1 MIKIYHNPRC
11 GTSREGLQILEASGK
26 DFKIIKYL
34 EDPLTFEELQ
44 NTIELLKIKPIDLIR
59 QKESIWK
66 ENYMDKKLTGK
77 ELIQLMIKHPKLM
90 ERPIV
95 IKDKKAVIG
104 RPPTKILGIV

>member
-104 RPPTKILGIV
+104 RPPTKIFGIV